1 MSTGHFLRTLSL
13 ALALVAV
20 PASLHAQTLPPV
32 PTGPVEDPAETAKI
46 RLGPLFL
53 QPNFGLRDVGR
64 DNNVFNDPAD
74 PKSDWTATVNMGMLA
89 GLRYGPARFTVKTD
103 SNYIWFARER
113 TERSIDGSTRAQLEL
128 RSERVRPWI
137 AMERTK
143 THERAGLEIDAR
155 AGREV
160 PSYDAGIEYRPGF
173 RLGMR
178 LVAKQREV
186 RYQDDDAFR
195 GQKLADVLDA
205 DYQDGALQVLYELSP
220 LSAIRVSAEVSRARF
235 DVATVRDADDYAVY
249 GGIEGRRDAAVE
261 GYIELGWRERTPLDS
276 AAPSYSGIVARAAAS
291 FVLLDQVRISFGAD
305 RDIPWSYEDAYT
317 FYVQQGGTTTVTWR
331 PHDRFELQAT
341 GRHYWLD
348 YEQGLDARA
357 VLRTDKVYSYGSGFG
372 FFIRGYPG
380 TRLGVTVERAVRESV
395 LADRRYDTPRV
406 YTNVGFSF

>member
-1 MSTGHFLRTLSL
+1 MSTGHFLRTLFL
-13 ALALVAV
+13 ALALAAA
-20 PASLHAQTLPPV
+20 PASLRAQTLPPV

-46 RLGPLFL
+46 KLGPLFL

-155 AGREV
+155 AGREM

-205 DYQDGALQVLYELSP
+205 DYQDGALQLLYELSP

-276 AAPSYSGIVARAAAS
+276 AAPSYSGVVARAAAS
-291 FVLLDQVRISFGAD
+291 FVLWDQVRISFGAD

-317 FYVQQGGTTTVTWR
+317 FYVQQGGTTTATWR

-348 YEQGLDARA
+348 YEHGLDARA
-357 VLRTDKVYSYGSGFG
+357 VLRTDKIYSYGSGFG

-395 LADRRYDTPRV
+395 LADRRYNTPRV

>member
-1 MSTGHFLRTLSL
+1 MSTGHFLRTLSF
-13 ALALVAV
+13 ALALVAA
-20 PASLHAQTLPPV
+20 PSALYAQTLPPV

-46 RLGPLFL
+46 RLGPLFM

-113 TERSIDGSTRAQLEL
+113 TERSIDGHTRAQLEV
-128 RSERVRPWI
+128 RSERLRPWI
-137 AMERTK
+137 AMERAK
-143 THERAGLEIDAR
+143 THDRAGLEIDAR
-155 AGREV
+155 AGREL

-205 DYQDGALQVLYELSP
+205 DYQDGALQLLYELSP
-220 LSAIRVSAEVSRARF
+220 LSAIRLSAEVSRARF
-235 DVATVRDADDYAVY
+235 DVATIRDADDYAFY

-276 AAPSYSGIVARAAAS
+276 AAPSYSGIVARAAAA
-291 FVLLDQVRISFGAD
+291 FVLGDQVRVSFGAD

-331 PHDRFELQAT
+331 PHDRVELQGT

-357 VLRTDKVYSYGSGFG
+357 VLRTDKVYSYGGGFG

-380 TRLGVTVERAVRESV
+380 TRLGVTVERAVRDSV

-406 YTNVGFSF
+406 YTTVGFSF